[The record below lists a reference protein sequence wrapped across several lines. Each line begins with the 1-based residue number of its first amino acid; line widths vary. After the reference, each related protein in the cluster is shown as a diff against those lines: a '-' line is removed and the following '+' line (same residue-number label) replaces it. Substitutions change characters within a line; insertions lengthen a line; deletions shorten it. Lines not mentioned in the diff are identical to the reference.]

1 VLGASWAI
9 WQGAGADRVVLRFT
23 PEARQWVDESPWPA
37 HARRTDL
44 PGGGIEVR
52 LDVAGEVEMRPW
64 LMRWGP
70 NVEVLE
76 PESLR
81 RHIAE
86 SHAAAAALYASSP
99 PKRGKT

>member
-1 VLGASWAI
+1 M
-9 WQGAGADRVVLRFT
+9 LRFT

-37 HARRTDL
+37 HATRTDL

-64 LMRWGP
+64 VMRWGP

-86 SHAAAAALYASSP
+86 SHAAAAALYASGP
-99 PKRGKT
+99 AKQGKT

>member
-1 VLGASWAI
+1 
-9 WQGAGADRVVLRFT
+9 
-23 PEARQWVDESPWPA
+23 
-37 HARRTDL
+37 
-44 PGGGIEVR
+44 VR

-99 PKRGKT
+99 AKRGKT